1 MRAGPGD
8 NGMTVIEYAF
18 AFAETANMTPTPEV
32 LIAALLSVTGTLVT
46 SHLVALFNWQA
57 YRVGPIEAVANNS

>member
-1 MRAGPGD
+1 MRAGPSD
-8 NGMTVIEYAF
+8 SGMTVIEYAF
-18 AFAETANMTPTPEV
+18 AFAETANLNPTPEV

-57 YRVGPIEAVANNS
+57 YRVNPVKGLANNS